1 MVSMLNSIASRR
13 EDKARPSEPY
23 RPAPDP
29 QSVVNQLYRDY
40 FAALHV
46 YVSRMMSD
54 PHQAEDIVQ
63 ETMLRA
69 WRHADALS
77 RPELGSAWGWLTKV
91 ARNIAIDKIRA
102 RRARPDEVEESAG
115 IGVGILGDHS
125 DDVITSMSVANALQ
139 ELIPE
144 HRSVL
149 YQVYFA
155 DRTAASA
162 ADVLGIPVGTVKSRL
177 HHALRKLKASMEPTE
192 QAA

>member
-1 MVSMLNSIASRR
+1 MVNSIASRR
-13 EDKARPSEPY
+13 EDEARASESY
-23 RPAPDP
+23 GPAPDP
-29 QSVVNQLYRDY
+29 QSVVNQLYGDY
-40 FAALHV
+40 FAALQL
-46 YVSRMMSD
+46 YVSRIISD
-54 PHQAEDIVQ
+54 PYQAEDIVQ
-63 ETMLRA
+63 ETMVRA

-77 RPELGSAWGWLTKV
+77 RPELGSAWGWLKKV

-125 DDVITSMSVANALQ
+125 DDVLTSMSVANVLL

-149 YQVYFA
+149 YEVYFA
-155 DRTAASA
+155 DRTAAGA

-177 HHALRKLKASMEPTE
+177 HYALRKLKTSLEPTE
-192 QAA
+192 LAA